1 MLPDLLNPRCLEN
14 FELKRPCPS
23 PCISTRSEQF
33 TRKFKYLNVLLLKK
47 NAIVVIVLIQR
58 LCLMNSRT

>member
-14 FELKRPCPS
+14 FELKGPCPS

-47 NAIVVIVLIQR
+47 RYCSNCI
-58 LCLMNSRT
+58 NSKTMFNE